1 MKYAFME
8 ENRGQFAVQRMCT
21 TLSVAP
27 SGYYAWQKQKVSKR
41 QQEDVIF
48 SEQIKQVFD
57 ASDQT
62 YGYLRI
68 WKELQSQEV
77 DCGKHRIARLM
88 RENGWV
94 VKVRKRF
101 KTTTKSDPTHA
112 KAPNHLQR
120 DFNATKMN
128 EKWTTDIT
136 YIKTGEGWLYL
147 AVVLDLFSRRIVGW
161 AMDQTMDKQLV
172 LAALT
177 MAVAQRTPPRGLL
190 HHSDRGSQY
199 TSHAYQQDALIR

>member
-1 MKYAFME
+1 
-8 ENRGQFAVQRMCT
+8 MCT
-21 TLSVAP
+21 TLLVAP
-27 SGYYAWQKQKVSKR
+27 SGYYAWQKQKISKR
-41 QQEDVIF
+41 QQEDTIF
-48 SEQIKQVFD
+48 SEQIKQAFD

-62 YGYLRI
+62 CGYLRI
-68 WKELQSQEV
+68 WKELQSQGV
-77 DCGKHRIARLM
+77 NCGKYRIARLM
-88 RENGWV
+88 QANGWV

-101 KTTTKSDPTHA
+101 KTTTKSDPTHV

-120 DFNATKMN
+120 DFSATRVN

-161 AMDQTMDKQLV
+161 AMDRTMDKQLV

-177 MAVAQRTPPRGLL
+177 MAVAQRTPPHGLL

-199 TSHAYQQDALIR
+199 TSHAYQKALTRFKMRSSMSGTGNC